1 MMIDYPQLILLQT
14 VSQSFRRELS
24 PHFTDNLWPIQ
35 STIFQMPCHAMYVL
49 VAINS
54 LDRLRFNRSKKWVY
68 CHRTWQIVEVSKLTS
83 VMRWKVENGKEV
95 FFSRMPWQF
104 FPWQFFWCVF
114 QWVTWQGESIGPV
127 AAWRRLRILT
137 SSAQSPAQLPGRT
150 VGPLVQRKS
159 GLVQAAESSDIRKH
173 ITTSLQIGTR
183 NTHRNIS
190 VTNFWFNMY
199 FWYPQLKKHNL
210 NIISYNLESVL
221 FCTYFDAEMSWN
233 VWLLLCFLLPGASLG
248 SLRRVM
254 LRPMASTEST
264 AGRWRSGLSGFGG
277 RFHGDIMGIS
287 WGYRMI
293 WLIWIWI

>member
-1 MMIDYPQLILLQT
+1 MMIDYPQLILLQP

-104 FPWQFFWCVF
+104 FPWQFFWRVF

-150 VGPLVQRKS
+150 VGPLRQRKS

-210 NIISYNLESVL
+210 NIISYNLESDILYIFWRRNVMKSLVVAL
-221 FCTYFDAEMSWN
+221 FGPSRCLAGFTPAGDVA
-233 VWLLLCFLLPGASLG
+233 PHGID
-248 SLRRVM
+248 RVDCWA
-254 LRPMASTEST
+254 LTS
-264 AGRWRSGLSGFGG
+264 GGLSGFGG
-277 RFHGDIMGIS
+277 RFHGDIMGI
-287 WGYRMI
+287 
-293 WLIWIWI
+293 